1 MDSSARAFVCVR
13 ECESS
18 NARAC
23 DLQLYQQLRRRAV
36 LRSTNGSQTEEDR
49 SPHGRFCADVLFPRR
64 RFRRGFGA
72 VRSGGSSLF
81 YTAIGYSSSHSSIE
95 CCGHGRGRAVSGFGF
110 MGEYGRRA
118 RGEDFGGGG
127 DKARLQNRQS
137 ALRQVGRER
146 APLRRQ
152 RRACARNERR
162 ARANLTGESG
172 RWGAPLSSSPVE
184 QHAAA
189 PAAKLPAGCGK
200 VCTPFGT
207 AGGWEGN
214 ARYFHTSLACSGL
227 TPASESASASR
238 RRGVVCAGIGVRSV
252 QGGT

>member
-1 MDSSARAFVCVR
+1 
-13 ECESS
+13 
-18 NARAC
+18 
-23 DLQLYQQLRRRAV
+23 
-36 LRSTNGSQTEEDR
+36 
-49 SPHGRFCADVLFPRR
+49 
-64 RFRRGFGA
+64 
-72 VRSGGSSLF
+72 
-81 YTAIGYSSSHSSIE
+81 
-95 CCGHGRGRAVSGFGF
+95 

-127 DKARLQNRQS
+127 GKARLQNRQS

-172 RWGAPLSSSPVE
+172 RWGAPLNSSPVE

-238 RRGVVCAGIGVRSV
+238 RCGVVCAGIGVRCRAGRKLGRCSAPARAASSHTEPGDRIRTIS
-252 QGGT
+252 GGQLDAFLAVNFELQENAA